1 MQRNSIEQG
10 SEPDCKHPAKSK
22 LLWFNGAMMFLF
34 AMLEQTTPAL
44 KAVLPPDIYG
54 WLLVASSAGNF
65 ALRFYTDKPI
75 R

>member
-1 MQRNSIEQG
+1 MQNVSIEQG
-10 SEPDCKHPAKSK
+10 NGPDCKHPAKSK
-22 LLWFNGAMMFLF
+22 LLWFNGVMMFVF
-34 AMLEQTTPAL
+34 AMLEQITPAL

-54 WLLVASSAGNF
+54 WLFVASCAGNF